1 MRQILLSFVFVL
13 SGVAQ
18 INAHHLDQ
26 ENFHRIEFS
35 REYSISDYFKNNPK
49 EWRKDCNVLGI
60 KNLAK
65 DILIGVPP
73 EVSLELF
80 SKTYE
85 GTGYSAK
92 EAHGLIYRDIL
103 WRIHRSKSRF
113 SEFIQSQYKQL
124 SKPIYGSGN
133 RYFLTRTEQDIIV
146 STNIACTLF
155 YPEDK

>member
-1 MRQILLSFVFVL
+1 MRQVLLSVVFFL

-26 ENFHRIEFS
+26 ENPNRIKFS
-35 REYSISDYFKNNPK
+35 REYSISEYFKNNPK
-49 EWRKDCNVLGI
+49 EGRKDCNVLGI

-80 SKTYE
+80 SKSYE
-85 GTGYSAK
+85 GTEYSAK

-103 WRIHRSKSRF
+103 WRIHRRKRSF
-113 SEFIQSQYKQL
+113 SEFIQGEYDEL
-124 SKPIYGSGN
+124 SKIIYGSGN
-133 RYFLTRTEQDIIV
+133 GYHLTRTEQDIIV
-146 STNIACTLF
+146 STNIACGML
-155 YPEDK
+155 YPKDK